1 MELYEMLIDGESL
14 EMGVN
19 AISIVEDPAIGLD
32 FIALNDQSK
41 VALAKVS
48 DEKRILMGAALVPDK
63 PIYRNQDGN
72 EFYIYF
78 SKETVRQTAELFFK
92 NSNHKNATLEHNIKL
107 NGMTIF
113 ESWIVEDSVHDK
125 SAKYGLN
132 YPEGTWVVTM
142 KVDDDNIWDEYIK
155 NEKVFGFS
163 IEGQFANAL
172 RSDLGTD
179 LSNHELEA
187 AIEKMKSILTDY
199 FNLN

>member
-1 MELYEMLIDGESL
+1 MDIYEMLLNEDSL

-32 FIALNDQSK
+32 FIALNDQTK
-41 VALAKVS
+41 VALVKVS
-48 DEKRILMGAALVPDK
+48 EEKRILMGAALVPDK
-63 PIYRNQDGN
+63 PIYRNMGGK

-78 SKETVRQTAELFFK
+78 SQDTIRKTAEMFFK
-92 NSNHKNATLEHNIKL
+92 NSNHQNATLEHDVQLK
-107 NGMTIF
+107 GMTVY
-113 ESWIVEDSVHDK
+113 ESWIVEDPVHDK

-142 KVDDDNIWDEYIK
+142 KVDDEKVWNDYVK

-163 IEGQFANAL
+163 IEGKFANAL
-172 RSDLGTD
+172 RSETSAD

-187 AIEKMKSILTDY
+187 AIEKMKLILTQY
-199 FNLN
+199 FK

>member
-1 MELYEMLIDGESL
+1 MELYEMLLDGESL
-14 EMGVN
+14 GMGVN

-63 PIYRNQDGN
+63 PIYRNQDGK

-92 NSNHKNATLEHNIKL
+92 NSNHKNATLEHNIQL

-142 KVDDDNIWDEYIK
+142 KVDDDNIWDDYIK

-179 LSNHELEA
+179 LSNQELES

-199 FNLN
+199 FK

>member
-1 MELYEMLIDGESL
+1 MELYEMLLDGESL
-14 EMGVN
+14 GMGVN

-63 PIYRNQDGN
+63 PIYRNQDGK

-92 NSNHKNATLEHNIKL
+92 NSNHKNATLEHNIQL

-125 SAKYGLN
+125 SAKYGLE

-142 KVDDDNIWDEYIK
+142 KVDDDNIWNDYIK

-172 RSDLGTD
+172 RSEKAD
-179 LSNHELEA
+179 LSNHELES
-187 AIEKMKSILTDY
+187 AIEKMKLILTQY
-199 FNLN
+199 FK

>member
-1 MELYEMLIDGESL
+1 MDIYEMLLNEDSL

-32 FIALNDQSK
+32 FIALNDQTK

-48 DEKRILMGAALVPDK
+48 EEKRILMGAALVPDK
-63 PIYRNQDGN
+63 PIYRNMGGK

-78 SKETVRQTAELFFK
+78 SQDTIRKTAEMFFK
-92 NSNHKNATLEHNIKL
+92 NSNHQNATLEHDVQLK
-107 NGMTIF
+107 GMTVY
-113 ESWIVEDSVHDK
+113 ESWIVEDPVHDK

-142 KVDDDNIWDEYIK
+142 KVDDEKVWNDYVK

-163 IEGQFANAL
+163 IEGKFANAL
-172 RSDLGTD
+172 RSDTSAD

-187 AIEKMKSILTDY
+187 AIEKMKLILTQY
-199 FNLN
+199 FK

>member
-1 MELYEMLIDGESL
+1 MDIYEMLLNEDSL

-32 FIALNDQSK
+32 FIALNDQTK

-48 DEKRILMGAALVPDK
+48 EEKRILMGAALVPDK
-63 PIYRNQDGN
+63 PIYRNMGGK

-78 SKETVRQTAELFFK
+78 SQDTIRKTAEMFFK
-92 NSNHKNATLEHNIKL
+92 NSNHQNATLEHDVQLK
-107 NGMTIF
+107 GMTVY
-113 ESWIVEDSVHDK
+113 ESWIVEDPVHDK

-142 KVDDDNIWDEYIK
+142 KVDDEKVWNDYVK

-163 IEGQFANAL
+163 IEGKFANAL
-172 RSDLGTD
+172 RSETSAD

-187 AIEKMKSILTDY
+187 AIEKMKLILTQY
-199 FNLN
+199 FK

>member
-1 MELYEMLIDGESL
+1 MDIFEMLLNEDSL

-32 FIALNDQSK
+32 FIALNDQTK

-48 DEKRILMGAALVPDK
+48 EEKKILMGAALVPDK
-63 PIYRNQDGN
+63 PIYRNQNGK

-78 SKETVRQTAELFFK
+78 SKDTIRKTAEMFFK
-92 NSNHKNATLEHNIKL
+92 NSNHKNATLEHEVQLK
-107 NGMTIF
+107 GMTVF

-142 KVDDDNIWDEYIK
+142 KVDDDNIWNDYIK

-172 RSDLGTD
+172 RSSEVNAD
-179 LSNHELEA
+179 LSDQEVSGAL
-187 AIEKMKSILTDY
+187 EKMKSILKEY
-199 FNLN
+199 YGN

>member
-1 MELYEMLIDGESL
+1 MLLNEDSL

-32 FIALNDQSK
+32 FIALNDQTK

-48 DEKRILMGAALVPDK
+48 EEKKILMGAALVPDK
-63 PIYRNQDGN
+63 PIYRNQNGK

-78 SKETVRQTAELFFK
+78 SKDTIRKTAEMFFK
-92 NSNHKNATLEHNIKL
+92 NSNHKNATLEHEVQLK
-107 NGMTIF
+107 GMTVF

-142 KVDDDNIWDEYIK
+142 KVDDDNIWNDYIK

-172 RSDLGTD
+172 RSSEVNAD
-179 LSNHELEA
+179 LSDHEVSGAL
-187 AIEKMKSILTDY
+187 EKMKSILISY
-199 FNLN
+199 FN